1 MLKVSTGLS
10 SVLKLL
16 NEVSHN
22 YSNSNGRHNSI
33 VAVPTKNASI
43 ISYHSLN
50 CQTKVLKWFCCYFVG
65 LLVCLWS
72 AHWTTEFSLLKLLTF
87 VVHVLIIN
95 FSLSLAERLHTLQEV
110 VGVALK
116 DLSSEAQQI
125 VDTLTAAAVTA
136 RVSDA
141 SLAT

>member
-1 MLKVSTGLS
+1 M
-10 SVLKLL
+10 
-16 NEVSHN
+16 
-22 YSNSNGRHNSI
+22 
-33 VAVPTKNASI
+33 
-43 ISYHSLN
+43 
-50 CQTKVLKWFCCYFVG
+50 
-65 LLVCLWS
+65 
-72 AHWTTEFSLLKLLTF
+72 
-87 VVHVLIIN
+87 HVLIIN
-95 FSLSLAERLHTLQEV
+95 FSLLLAERLHTLQEV